1 MVGLLC
7 KKITVDMISSF
18 QYDLKVLEKS
28 LLNAYTL
35 SFKSIIGYYECARL
49 HTHTIQQ
56 TWIASAQIFR
66 NNLEQ

>member
-1 MVGLLC
+1 MVC
-7 KKITVDMISSF
+7 CVKKIIDDMISSF

-35 SFKSIIGYYECARL
+35 SFKSIIGYYECACVR
-49 HTHTIQQ
+49 THTIQQ
-56 TWIASAQIFR
+56 TRIASARIFL

>member
-35 SFKSIIGYYECARL
+35 SFKSIIGYYECACAC
-49 HTHTIQQ
+49 THAIQQ
-56 TWIASAQIFR
+56 TRIASARIFH
-66 NNLEQ
+66 NNLER